1 MRLYLYFFRE
11 TMIIRKGN
19 LFISSSIIIDGLYIF
34 TPDLYTINNS
44 VLEPTHNALSL
55 KRKKVSFD

>member
-1 MRLYLYFFRE
+1 
-11 TMIIRKGN
+11 MIIRKGN